1 MCKRYFCACQ
11 IHTFHRSKIHGEL
24 CRRFAVLVR
33 WSCWRNI
40 HYLYIQVVPQNLSNN
55 PKSIEIYTSCH
66 YLYISTKSKAS
77 KLNLSNHK
85 KFWRLQCTIYLN
97 FISMH
102 QDICNHLSLSKTRFE
117 RINVNLGEREREK
130 IERRNAGTSKERK
143 WGTDL
148 CIADRQTIILAHETL
163 LLSSVLHLILSLLRW
178 VPSFVSW
185 SLHRSPYHP
194 LLYASFLIPQSS
206 TESETGNKKYCNILV
221 SKNGKH
227 ATKGIGGSSRYIP
240 W

>member
-1 MCKRYFCACQ
+1 M
-11 IHTFHRSKIHGEL
+11 GN
-24 CRRFAVLVR
+24 FANSLQF
-33 WSCWRNI
+33 S
-40 HYLYIQVVPQNLSNN
+40 YLYLVGE
-55 PKSIEIYTSCH
+55 KSIIFIYKLYH
-66 YLYISTKSKAS
+66 KIFEHYISTQSR
-77 KLNLSNHK
+77 H
-85 KFWRLQCTIYLN
+85 LN

-117 RINVNLGEREREK
+117 QINVNLGEREREK

-178 VPSFVSW
+178 VPSFFSW

-194 LLYASFLIPQSS
+194 LLYPSFLIPQSS